1 MAVLR
6 CCSPM
11 LVYAGAEQQP
21 AQGRARAQLSD
32 AEAAIFDCLT
42 DPAFVSELI
51 KFLSLE
57 ENKGKDRFHSKFFVL
72 FKVTSSCL
80 DLIHSYAL
88 YFSFLFSYSNY
99 SRIQKISVFEKSL
112 LDELTSAAC
121 ISFYRA
127 YL

>member
-1 MAVLR
+1 MLR

-51 KFLSLE
+51 KFLNLE

-72 FKVTSSCL
+72 FKVTSSCV
-80 DLIHSYAL
+80 DLLLLCSL
-88 YFSFLFSYSNY
+88 FLIF
-99 SRIQKISVFEKSL
+99 IQLFKLF
-112 LDELTSAAC
+112 
-121 ISFYRA
+121 
-127 YL
+127 